1 VNFIESMS
9 LSMHTMNI
17 SAEAY
22 GGEVEET
29 KFEKWMKK
37 KLGINLFDII
47 TVIATVL
54 GVVLAIGL
62 FLFLPKQC
70 TGLLE
75 WLCGLDFLGWQE
87 GLIEGGLKVLIFILY
102 IWLVSLIPDIK
113 RTFMYHGAEH
123 KSIACYEAG
132 EELTP
137 ENARKHSRFHPRCG
151 TSFMFVMILLGVA
164 IGILLRYVLPAHIV
178 NMGWLYTLIR
188 LALLPIVVGLGFEF
202 IMLAGKHPNGLT
214 RILSAPGIWM
224 QGITTR
230 EPDDGMLEVAITSL
244 KAALP
249 DEFPGFDLP
258 KKEAEETPST
268 QESEAAEETP
278 AAGEAEAKE

>member
-1 VNFIESMS
+1 
-9 LSMHTMNI
+9 
-17 SAEAY
+17 
-22 GGEVEET
+22 
-29 KFEKWMKK
+29 
-37 KLGINLFDII
+37 
-47 TVIATVL
+47 
-54 GVVLAIGL
+54 
-62 FLFLPKQC
+62 
-70 TGLLE
+70 
-75 WLCGLDFLGWQE
+75 
-87 GLIEGGLKVLIFILY
+87 
-102 IWLVSLIPDIK
+102 
-113 RTFMYHGAEH
+113 
-123 KSIACYEAG
+123 
-132 EELTP
+132 
-137 ENARKHSRFHPRCG
+137 
-151 TSFMFVMILLGVA
+151 MFVMILLGVA